1 MDMAGPFNNHVSCI
15 ARPGDAPAC
24 SLGRG
29 SLVTRSEFESAV
41 KDALRHY
48 TQADLLAGNALLHA
62 RLITRSPAGAAT
74 PKILRALLAETAKT
88 LFAGERDQRL
98 YRILDLTYLNPAPKQ
113 EAAADRLGLSFSTY
127 RRHLTAGV
135 DRLIEWLW
143 QQEQEAPGTE
153 AVPEQASAAEET
165 AAPLQRPRLSIVLL
179 PFLNLSRDPSVD
191 YLVDGVVD
199 SLITDLS
206 RALPGS
212 FVISRS
218 TAFTYKGQQVAIRQ
232 VGEELGVRYVLEG
245 SVRVEPDRVRV
256 NVQLIDAIT
265 DEHLWAERFD
275 KERKD
280 ILEVQD
286 EIVARLSRSVGIEM
300 VRTEAK
306 RGSANNSGEV
316 VDLVM
321 RARAQSNDIKR
332 RENAARAVGLF
343 RQALDLDPDNVD
355 ALAGIAALC
364 SYQVLNLYRLDERDA
379 LLNEAEVFLSRATA
393 LAPDHAGVLKARA
406 FLLRA
411 RGRFADAVIATETV
425 ITRNP
430 GEPLF
435 YKEMG
440 LNKLY
445 LGETR
450 EAAEG

>member
-1 MDMAGPFNNHVSCI
+1 MSA
-15 ARPGDAPAC
+15 APAH
-24 SLGRG
+24 SGDPER
-29 SLVTRSEFESAV
+29 F
-41 KDALRHY
+41 
-48 TQADLLAGNALLHA
+48 
-62 RLITRSPAGAAT
+62 P
-74 PKILRALLAETAKT
+74 ALLAAHAQTA
-88 LFAGERDQRL
+88 
-98 YRILDLTYLNPAPKQ
+98 
-113 EAAADRLGLSFSTY
+113 
-127 RRHLTAGV
+127 
-135 DRLIEWLW
+135 
-143 QQEQEAPGTE
+143 
-153 AVPEQASAAEET
+153 
-165 AAPLQRPRLSIVLL
+165 
-179 PFLNLSRDPSVD
+179 
-191 YLVDGVVD
+191 
-199 SLITDLS
+199 
-206 RALPGS
+206 
-212 FVISRS
+212 
-218 TAFTYKGQQVAIRQ
+218 
-232 VGEELGVRYVLEG
+232 
-245 SVRVEPDRVRV
+245 RVEPDRVRV

-300 VRTEAK
+300 VRTEAA
-306 RGSANNSGEV
+306 RGSASNSRDA

-332 RENAARAVGLF
+332 RENAARAVELF

-364 SYQVLNLYRLDERDA
+364 SYQVVNLYRLDERDA

-425 ITRNP
+425 IARNP

-445 LGETR
+445 LGETQ
-450 EAAEG
+450 EAAQWFRRADEIAPRDPRPLDLVAGSWPCIDAARSRRRGGRFIDSGDGQQP

>member
-1 MDMAGPFNNHVSCI
+1 
-15 ARPGDAPAC
+15 
-24 SLGRG
+24 
-29 SLVTRSEFESAV
+29 VTRSEFESAV

-62 RLITRSPAGAAT
+62 RPITRSTAGIAT
-74 PKILRALLAETAKT
+74 PQILQALLAETAKT

-113 EAAADRLGLSFSTY
+113 EAAAERLSLSFSTY

-153 AVPEQASAAEET
+153 TVPEPASPTEET
-165 AAPLQRPRLSIVLL
+165 AASLQRPRLSIVIL
-179 PFLNLSRDPSVD
+179 PFLNLSQDPSVD

-199 SLITDLS
+199 SLITDLP

-218 TAFTYKGQQVAIRQ
+218 TAFTYKGRQVAVRQ

-245 SVRVEPDRVRV
+245 SVRVEPNRVRV
-256 NVQLIDAIT
+256 NVQLIDALA
-265 DEHLWAERFD
+265 DKHVWAERFD

-300 VRTEAK
+300 VRTEAA
-306 RGSANNSGEV
+306 RGSASSSGDA

-321 RARAQSNDIKR
+321 RARAQTNDIKR
-332 RENAARAVGLF
+332 RENAARAVELF
-343 RQALDLDPDNVD
+343 REALAFEPDNID
-355 ALAGIAALC
+355 ALVGVATLC
-364 SYQVLNLYRLDERDA
+364 TYQVLNLYRLDERDA
-379 LLNEAEVFLSRATA
+379 LLDEAEVLLSRAAA
-393 LAPDHAGVLKARA
+393 LAPDHTGVLKAHA
-406 FLLRA
+406 VLLRA
-411 RGRFADAVIATETV
+411 RGRFADAVTATMTV
-425 ITRNP
+425 IDRNP
-430 GEPLF
+430 GEPF
-435 YKEMG
+435 SYKEIG

-445 LGETR
+445 LGETQD
-450 EAAEG
+450 AAEWFRRADAIAPRDPDRWTWLQGLGRAH